1 MKDVDVNLNASLITR
16 LRVESFLADY
26 VHALDS
32 DRLEE
37 WPDFFVEDASYQVIT
52 RENVERGL
60 PLAVMSCQ
68 GRGMF
73 RDRISALRTAN
84 IFEPHVYCHIL
95 GSLRILENTEGAIQ
109 TESRFNVIRTMAD
122 GAMSLFACGHSR
134 DRFVDGASGL
144 KLAERIVILDSRQV
158 DTLLVIPL

>member
-95 GSLRILENTEGAIQ
+95 GSLRILGEH
-109 TESRFNVIRTMAD
+109 RRRHPD
-122 GAMSLFACGHSR
+122 GEHVQRNPNDGRRGHEP
-134 DRFVDGASGL
+134 FCVWA
-144 KLAERIVILDSRQV
+144 LARPFRRW
-158 DTLLVIPL
+158 PWRP

>member
-1 MKDVDVNLNASLITR
+1 MKDVDLNAGLITR
-16 LRVESFLADY
+16 LRVESFLAEY

-37 WPDFFVEDASYQVIT
+37 WPDFFVEDANYQVIT

-95 GSLRILENTEGAIQ
+95 GALRILGDVEGAIQ
-109 TESRFNVIRTMAD
+109 TESTFNVIRTMAD
-122 GAMSLFACGHSR
+122 GTMSLFACGRSS
-134 DRFVDGASGL
+134 DRLVDGPGGL
-144 KLAERIVILDSRQV
+144 KLAERVVILDSRQV